1 VQVFRRGWA
10 RHTSAQAGTDGLLL
24 ICAHLYLLIFLA
36 FLFARGC
43 SRPFDA
49 AMKNQ
54 RFVRLTLGPHNT
66 FNWPNESGV
75 YIIRRAK
82 SKGAATYVG
91 MAGRLGAKGRLITKS
106 GLNKRVY
113 RWTPYFFD
121 TKKRHFRYGPK
132 CSPSESKKK
141 HLEAGYT
148 SQIAFED
155 LLIDCLTI
163 GVKDR
168 VAPAAIEALLLQAHL
183 DQYGCL
189 PKANR
194 QF

>member
-1 VQVFRRGWA
+1 MRAPAF
-10 RHTSAQAGTDGLLL
+10 TS
-24 ICAHLYLLIFLA
+24 FLA
-36 FLFARGC
+36 LLSVHGS

-49 AMKNQ
+49 ILKNPC
-54 RFVRLTLGPHNT
+54 FIRLALTARKT
-66 FNWPNESGV
+66 FSWLKEAGV
-75 YIIRRAK
+75 YVIRCK
-82 SKGAATYVG
+82 SEGPAIHVG
-91 MAGRLGAKGRLITKS
+91 MTGHVGKTGRLITKS

-113 RWTPYFFD
+113 RWTPYCFD
-121 TKKRHFRYGPK
+121 TKEGCFRYGPR
-132 CSPSESKKK
+132 CSSSKSKKE
-141 HLEAGYT
+141 HLKSGYT

>member
-1 VQVFRRGWA
+1 MGRWFGVEMGITDLVAPLLVRGA
-10 RHTSAQAGTDGLLL
+10 
-24 ICAHLYLLIFLA
+24 
-36 FLFARGC
+36 

-49 AMKNQ
+49 ILKNPC
-54 RFVRLTLGPHNT
+54 FTRLALGARKT
-66 FNWPNESGV
+66 FNWPKEAGV
-75 YIIRRAK
+75 YVIRCKPEGPAI
-82 SKGAATYVG
+82 YVG
-91 MAGRLGAKGRLITKS
+91 MTGHVGKTGRLITKS

-121 TKKRHFRYGPK
+121 TKEGCFRHGPR
-132 CSPSESKKK
+132 CSSSKSKKE
-141 HLEAGYT
+141 HLKSGYT

-163 GVKDR
+163 GVNDR